1 MTRRALALGAV
12 LVALAGAA
20 YPALAQD
27 LGRYYPETGH
37 TLDTRFVEY
46 FDEHGSLAIL
56 GYPITNSF
64 LDPTTGW
71 LVQYFQNARVELA
84 PDATGALEPRLSPLG
99 EYLGGWQPPLAGEAR
114 VLSANPGCRFYPES
128 GHSVCHAF
136 LDFYDRN
143 GGPAQFGFP
152 ISEFR
157 LENDRIVQYFQGFRL
172 DWYPDD
178 PLGSEVRVA
187 ALGRLQFEVAGY
199 DRALL
204 RPNLPFDMIFYRVVD
219 LRPRAAVWKPVVQ
232 STDSQHVYLTV
243 HDQNLNPVSGAAVTL
258 IAHFPTGDQIVTMPI
273 TDEQG
278 VSQVTLTFEGQP
290 AGSDVNLEFRV
301 VRGEMQA
308 STRDS
313 FKIWW

>member
-1 MTRRALALGAV
+1 
-12 LVALAGAA
+12 
-20 YPALAQD
+20 
-27 LGRYYPETGH
+27 
-37 TLDTRFVEY
+37 
-46 FDEHGSLAIL
+46 
-56 GYPITNSF
+56 
-64 LDPTTGW
+64 
-71 LVQYFQNARVELA
+71 
-84 PDATGALEPRLSPLG
+84 
-99 EYLGGWQPPLAGEAR
+99 LAGEAR